1 MSGKLAPQY
10 NTLKYMKS
18 FDFAGKKVLIRVDF
32 NVPQDKNLKI
42 TDNTRIS
49 AAIPT
54 IRKVLQAGGTA
65 VLMSHLG
72 RPKGERQDHMSLS
85 YLASELEV
93 LSGAKVYFSSEC
105 VGDRAK
111 ASVAQAGAGEIVL
124 LENLRFHK
132 EEEAG
137 DVVFAKELAE
147 LGDIYLNDAFGTAHR
162 AHASTAVIA
171 QFFANE
177 NKGFGELMRVELE
190 SISKA
195 LGSDKNTTVAII
207 GGAKVSSKIGVI
219 VNMLEKVG
227 TVVIGGG
234 MGFTFVKA
242 MGGSVGTS
250 LVEDDKLE
258 LAKSLIQKAE
268 ALGCNLLIPVD
279 TLITKEFV
287 DQPAERACAIGE
299 IPEGYMGLDS
309 GPESIARTQETLAAA
324 KTIIWNG
331 PMGVFEFENYAGGT
345 KAVAESVAQATAN
358 GAFSLIGGG
367 DSVAAVN
374 QFGYAGKVSYIST
387 GGGAMLEFLEG
398 KILPGVAALS

>member
-18 FDFAGKKVLIRVDF
+18 FDFTGKKVLIRVDF
-32 NVPQDKNLKI
+32 NVPQDKDLKV
-42 TDNTRIS
+42 TDNTRI
-49 AAIPT
+49 AAAMPT
-54 IRKVLQAGGTA
+54 ITKVLQAGGTV

-72 RPKGERQDHMSLS
+72 RPKGERQDSMSLS
-85 YLASELEV
+85 YLVSEVEA
-93 LSGAKVYFSSEC
+93 LSGSKVYFSSEC
-105 VGDRAK
+105 VGDKAK
-111 ASVAQAGAGEIVL
+111 AAVTQAGVGEIVL

-137 DVVFAKELAE
+137 DEAFAKELAE
-147 LGDIYLNDAFGTAHR
+147 LGEIYLNDAFGTAHR

-171 QFFANE
+171 KFFADD
-177 NKGFGELMRVELE
+177 NKGFGELMSAEVD
-190 SISKA
+190 SISQA
-195 LGSDKNTTVAII
+195 LSSDKRTTVAII
-207 GGAKVSSKIGVI
+207 GGAKVSSKIGI
-219 VNMLEKVG
+219 IENMLEKVG

-242 MGGSVGTS
+242 MGGSVGMS

-279 TLITKEFV
+279 TLITKEFG
-287 DQPAERACAIGE
+287 DQPAERVCAIGE
-299 IPEGYMGLDS
+299 IPEGYMGLDN
-309 GPESIARTQETLAAA
+309 GPESIARVQESLVSA

-374 QFGYAGKVSYIST
+374 LFGYANKVSYIST

>member
-1 MSGKLAPQY
+1 
-10 NTLKYMKS
+10 MKS
-18 FDFAGKKVLIRVDF
+18 FDFTGKKVLIRVDF
-32 NVPQDKNLKI
+32 NVPQDKDLKV
-42 TDNTRIS
+42 TDNTRI
-49 AAIPT
+49 AAAMPT
-54 IRKVLQAGGTA
+54 ITKVLQAGGTV

-72 RPKGERQDHMSLS
+72 RPKGERQDRMSLS
-85 YLASELEV
+85 YLVSEVEA
-93 LSGAKVYFSSEC
+93 LSGSKVYFSSEC

-111 ASVAQAGAGEIVL
+111 AAVAQAGVGEIVL

-137 DVVFAKELAE
+137 DEAFAKELAE
-147 LGDIYLNDAFGTAHR
+147 LGEIYLNDAFGTAHR

-171 QFFANE
+171 KFFADD
-177 NKGFGELMRVELE
+177 NKGFGELMSAEVD
-190 SISKA
+190 SVSQA
-195 LGSDKNTTVAII
+195 LSSDKRTTVAII

-219 VNMLEKVG
+219 ENMLEKAG

-242 MGGSVGTS
+242 MGGSVGMS

-279 TLITKEFV
+279 TLITKEFG
-287 DQPAERACAIGE
+287 DRPAERVCAIGE
-299 IPEGYMGLDS
+299 IPEGYMGLDN
-309 GPESIARTQETLAAA
+309 GPESIARVQESLVSA

-374 QFGYAGKVSYIST
+374 LFGYANKVSYIST

-398 KILPGVAALS
+398 KTLPGVAALS

>member
-1 MSGKLAPQY
+1 
-10 NTLKYMKS
+10 MKS
-18 FDFAGKKVLIRVDF
+18 FDFTGKKVLIRVDF
-32 NVPQDKNLKI
+32 NVPQDKDLKV
-42 TDNTRIS
+42 TDNTRI
-49 AAIPT
+49 AAAMPT
-54 IRKVLQAGGTA
+54 ITKVLQAGGTV

-72 RPKGERQDHMSLS
+72 RPKGERQDRMSLS
-85 YLASELEV
+85 YLVSEVEA
-93 LSGAKVYFSSEC
+93 LSGSKVYFSSEC

-111 ASVAQAGAGEIVL
+111 AAVAQAGVGEIVL

-137 DVVFAKELAE
+137 DEAFAKELAE
-147 LGDIYLNDAFGTAHR
+147 LGEIYLNDAFGTAHR

-171 QFFANE
+171 KFFADD
-177 NKGFGELMRVELE
+177 NKGFGELMSAEVD
-190 SISKA
+190 SVSQA
-195 LGSDKNTTVAII
+195 LSSDKRTTVAII

-219 VNMLEKVG
+219 ENMLEKAG

-242 MGGSVGTS
+242 MGGSVGMS

-279 TLITKEFV
+279 TLITKEFR
-287 DQPAERACAIGE
+287 DRPAERVCAIGE
-299 IPEGYMGLDS
+299 IPEGYMGLDN
-309 GPESIARTQETLAAA
+309 GPESIARVQESLVSA

-374 QFGYAGKVSYIST
+374 LFGYANKVSYIST

-398 KILPGVAALS
+398 KTLPGVAALS

>member
-1 MSGKLAPQY
+1 MSGKLTPQY

-18 FDFAGKKVLIRVDF
+18 FDFTGKKVLIRVDF
-32 NVPQDKNLKI
+32 NVPQDKDLKV
-42 TDNTRIS
+42 TDNTRI
-49 AAIPT
+49 AAAMPT
-54 IRKVLQAGGTA
+54 ITKVLQAGGTV

-72 RPKGERQDHMSLS
+72 RPKGERQDRMSLS
-85 YLASELEV
+85 YLVSEVEA
-93 LSGAKVYFSSEC
+93 LSGSKVYFSSEC

-111 ASVAQAGAGEIVL
+111 AAVAQAGVGEIVL

-137 DVVFAKELAE
+137 DEAFAKELAE
-147 LGDIYLNDAFGTAHR
+147 LGEIYLNDAFGTAHR

-171 QFFANE
+171 KFFADD
-177 NKGFGELMRVELE
+177 NKGFGELMSAEVD
-190 SISKA
+190 SVSQA
-195 LGSDKNTTVAII
+195 LSSDKRTTVAII

-219 VNMLEKVG
+219 ENMLEKAG

-242 MGGSVGTS
+242 MGGSVGMS

-279 TLITKEFV
+279 TLITKEFG
-287 DQPAERACAIGE
+287 DRPAERVCAIGE
-299 IPEGYMGLDS
+299 IPEGYMGLDN
-309 GPESIARTQETLAAA
+309 GPESIARVQESLVSA

-374 QFGYAGKVSYIST
+374 LFGYANKVSYIST

-398 KILPGVAALS
+398 KTLPGVAALS

>member
-1 MSGKLAPQY
+1 
-10 NTLKYMKS
+10 MKS
-18 FDFAGKKVLIRVDF
+18 FDFTGKKVLIRVDF
-32 NVPQDKNLKI
+32 NVPQDKDLKV
-42 TDNTRIS
+42 TDNTRI
-49 AAIPT
+49 AAAMPT
-54 IRKVLQAGGTA
+54 ITKVLQAGGTV

-72 RPKGERQDHMSLS
+72 RPKGERQDRMSLS
-85 YLASELEV
+85 YLVSEVEA
-93 LSGAKVYFSSEC
+93 LSGSKVYFSSEC

-111 ASVAQAGAGEIVL
+111 AAVAQAGVGEIVL

-137 DVVFAKELAE
+137 DEAFAKELAE
-147 LGDIYLNDAFGTAHR
+147 LGEIYLNDAFGTAHR

-171 QFFANE
+171 KFFADD
-177 NKGFGELMRVELE
+177 NKGFGELMSAEVD
-190 SISKA
+190 SVSQA
-195 LGSDKNTTVAII
+195 LSSDKRTTVAII

-219 VNMLEKVG
+219 ENMLEKAG

-242 MGGSVGTS
+242 MGGSVGMS

-279 TLITKEFV
+279 TLITKEFG
-287 DQPAERACAIGE
+287 DQPAERVCAIGE
-299 IPEGYMGLDS
+299 IPEGYMGLDN
-309 GPESIARTQETLAAA
+309 GPESIARVQESLVSA

-374 QFGYAGKVSYIST
+374 LFGYANKVSYIST

>member
-1 MSGKLAPQY
+1 
-10 NTLKYMKS
+10 MKS
-18 FDFAGKKVLIRVDF
+18 FDFTGKKVLIRVDF
-32 NVPQDKNLKI
+32 NVPQDKDLKV
-42 TDNTRIS
+42 TDNTRI
-49 AAIPT
+49 AAAMPT
-54 IRKVLQAGGTA
+54 ITKVLQAGGTV

-72 RPKGERQDHMSLS
+72 RPKGERQDRMSLS
-85 YLASELEV
+85 YLVSEVEA
-93 LSGAKVYFSSEC
+93 LSGSKVYFSSEC

-111 ASVAQAGAGEIVL
+111 AAVAQAGVGEIVL

-137 DVVFAKELAE
+137 DEAFAKELAE
-147 LGDIYLNDAFGTAHR
+147 LGEIYLNDAFGTAHR

-171 QFFANE
+171 KFFADD
-177 NKGFGELMRVELE
+177 NKGFGELMSAEVD
-190 SISKA
+190 SISQA
-195 LGSDKNTTVAII
+195 LSSDKRTTVAII

-219 VNMLEKVG
+219 ENMLEKAG

-242 MGGSVGTS
+242 MGGSVGMS

-279 TLITKEFV
+279 TLITKEFR
-287 DQPAERACAIGE
+287 DRPAERVCAIGE
-299 IPEGYMGLDS
+299 IPEGYMGLDN
-309 GPESIARTQETLAAA
+309 GPESIARVQESLVSA

-374 QFGYAGKVSYIST
+374 LFGYANKVSYIST

>member
-18 FDFAGKKVLIRVDF
+18 FDFTGKKVLIRVDF
-32 NVPQDKNLKI
+32 NVPQDKDLKV
-42 TDNTRIS
+42 TDNTRI
-49 AAIPT
+49 AAAMPT
-54 IRKVLQAGGTA
+54 ITKVLQAGGTV

-72 RPKGERQDHMSLS
+72 RPKGERQDRMSLS
-85 YLASELEV
+85 YLVSEVEA
-93 LSGAKVYFSSEC
+93 LSGSKVYFSSEC

-111 ASVAQAGAGEIVL
+111 AAVAQAGVGEIVL

-137 DVVFAKELAE
+137 DEAFAKELAE
-147 LGDIYLNDAFGTAHR
+147 LGEIYLNDAFGTAHR

-171 QFFANE
+171 KFFADD
-177 NKGFGELMRVELE
+177 NKGFGELMSAEVD
-190 SISKA
+190 SVSQA
-195 LGSDKNTTVAII
+195 LSSDKRTTVAII

-219 VNMLEKVG
+219 ENMLEKAG

-242 MGGSVGTS
+242 MGGSVGMS

-279 TLITKEFV
+279 TLITKEFG
-287 DQPAERACAIGE
+287 DQPAERVCAIGE
-299 IPEGYMGLDS
+299 IPEGYMGLDN
-309 GPESIARTQETLAAA
+309 GPESIARVQESLVSA

-374 QFGYAGKVSYIST
+374 LFGYANKVSYIST

-398 KILPGVAALS
+398 KTLPGVAALS

>member
-32 NVPQDKNLKI
+32 NVPQDKDLKV
-42 TDNTRIS
+42 TDNTRI
-49 AAIPT
+49 AAAMPT
-54 IRKVLQAGGTA
+54 ITKVLQAGGTV

-72 RPKGERQDHMSLS
+72 RPKGERQDRMSLS
-85 YLASELEV
+85 YLVSEVEA
-93 LSGAKVYFSSEC
+93 LSGSKVYFSSEC

-111 ASVAQAGAGEIVL
+111 AAVAQAGVGEIVL

-137 DVVFAKELAE
+137 DEAFAKELAE
-147 LGDIYLNDAFGTAHR
+147 LGEIYLNDAFGTAHR

-171 QFFANE
+171 KFFADD
-177 NKGFGELMRVELE
+177 NKGFGELMSAEVD
-190 SISKA
+190 SVSQA
-195 LGSDKNTTVAII
+195 LSSDKRTTVAII

-219 VNMLEKVG
+219 ENMLEKVG

-242 MGGSVGTS
+242 MGGSVGMS

-279 TLITKEFV
+279 TLITKEFG
-287 DQPAERACAIGE
+287 DQPAERVCAIGE
-299 IPEGYMGLDS
+299 IPEGYMGLDN
-309 GPESIARTQETLAAA
+309 GPESIARVQESLVSA

-374 QFGYAGKVSYIST
+374 LFGYANKVSYIST

>member
-32 NVPQDKNLKI
+32 NVPQDKDLKV
-42 TDNTRIS
+42 TDNTRI
-49 AAIPT
+49 AAAMPT
-54 IRKVLQAGGTA
+54 ITKVLQAGGTV

-72 RPKGERQDHMSLS
+72 RPKGERQDRMSLS
-85 YLASELEV
+85 YLVSEVEA
-93 LSGAKVYFSSEC
+93 LSGSKVYFSSEC

-111 ASVAQAGAGEIVL
+111 AAVAQAGVGEIVL

-137 DVVFAKELAE
+137 DEAFAKELAE
-147 LGDIYLNDAFGTAHR
+147 LGEIYLNDAFGTAHR

-171 QFFANE
+171 KFFADD
-177 NKGFGELMRVELE
+177 NKGFGELMSAEVD
-190 SISKA
+190 SVSQA
-195 LGSDKNTTVAII
+195 LSSDKRTTVAII

-219 VNMLEKVG
+219 ENMLEKAG

-242 MGGSVGTS
+242 MGGSVGMS

-279 TLITKEFV
+279 TLITKEFG
-287 DQPAERACAIGE
+287 DQPAERVCAIGE
-299 IPEGYMGLDS
+299 IPEGYMGLDN
-309 GPESIARTQETLAAA
+309 GPESIARVQESLVSA

-374 QFGYAGKVSYIST
+374 LFGYANKVSYIST

-398 KILPGVAALS
+398 KTLPGVAALS

>member
-18 FDFAGKKVLIRVDF
+18 FDFTGKKVLIRVDF
-32 NVPQDKNLKI
+32 NVPQDKDLKV
-42 TDNTRIS
+42 TDNTRI
-49 AAIPT
+49 AAAMPT
-54 IRKVLQAGGTA
+54 ITKVLQAGGTV

-72 RPKGERQDHMSLS
+72 RPKGERQDRMSLS
-85 YLASELEV
+85 YLVSEVEA
-93 LSGAKVYFSSEC
+93 LSGSKVYFSSEC

-111 ASVAQAGAGEIVL
+111 AAVAQAGVGEIVL

-137 DVVFAKELAE
+137 DEAFAKELAE
-147 LGDIYLNDAFGTAHR
+147 LGEIYLNDAFGTAHR

-171 QFFANE
+171 KFFADD
-177 NKGFGELMRVELE
+177 NKGFGELMSAEVD
-190 SISKA
+190 SVSQA
-195 LGSDKNTTVAII
+195 LSSDKRTTVAII

-219 VNMLEKVG
+219 ENMLEKAG

-242 MGGSVGTS
+242 MGGSVGMS

-279 TLITKEFV
+279 TLITKEFG
-287 DQPAERACAIGE
+287 DQPAERVCAIGE
-299 IPEGYMGLDS
+299 IPEGYMGLDN
-309 GPESIARTQETLAAA
+309 GPESIARVQESLVSA

-374 QFGYAGKVSYIST
+374 LFGYANKVSYIST

>member
-18 FDFAGKKVLIRVDF
+18 FDFTGKKVLIRVDF
-32 NVPQDKNLKI
+32 NVPQDKDLKV
-42 TDNTRIS
+42 TDNTRI
-49 AAIPT
+49 AAAMPT
-54 IRKVLQAGGTA
+54 ITKVLQAGGTV

-72 RPKGERQDHMSLS
+72 RPKGERQDRMSLS
-85 YLASELEV
+85 YLVSEVEA
-93 LSGAKVYFSSEC
+93 LSGSKVYFSSEC

-111 ASVAQAGAGEIVL
+111 AAVAQAGVGEIVL

-137 DVVFAKELAE
+137 DEAFAKELAE
-147 LGDIYLNDAFGTAHR
+147 LGEIYLNDAFGTAHR

-171 QFFANE
+171 KFFADD
-177 NKGFGELMRVELE
+177 NKGFGELMSAEVD
-190 SISKA
+190 SISQA
-195 LGSDKNTTVAII
+195 LSSDKRTTVAII

-219 VNMLEKVG
+219 ENMLEKAG

-242 MGGSVGTS
+242 MGGSVGMS

-258 LAKSLIQKAE
+258 LAKSLIQKAK

-279 TLITKEFV
+279 TLITKEFG
-287 DQPAERACAIGE
+287 DQPAERVCAIGE
-299 IPEGYMGLDS
+299 IPEGYMGLDN
-309 GPESIARTQETLAAA
+309 GPESIARVQESLVSA

-374 QFGYAGKVSYIST
+374 LFGYANKVSYIST

>member
-1 MSGKLAPQY
+1 
-10 NTLKYMKS
+10 MKS
-18 FDFAGKKVLIRVDF
+18 FDFTGKKVLIRVDF
-32 NVPQDKNLKI
+32 NVPQDKDLKV
-42 TDNTRIS
+42 TDNTRI
-49 AAIPT
+49 AAAMPT
-54 IRKVLQAGGTA
+54 ITKVLQAGGTV

-72 RPKGERQDHMSLS
+72 RPKGERQDRMSLS
-85 YLASELEV
+85 YLVSEVEA
-93 LSGAKVYFSSEC
+93 LSGSKVYFSSEC
-105 VGDRAK
+105 VGDKAK
-111 ASVAQAGAGEIVL
+111 AAVAQAGVGEIVL

-137 DVVFAKELAE
+137 DEAFAKELAE
-147 LGDIYLNDAFGTAHR
+147 LGEIYLNDAFGTAHR

-171 QFFANE
+171 KFFADD
-177 NKGFGELMRVELE
+177 NKGFGELMRAEVD
-190 SISKA
+190 SVSQA
-195 LGSDKNTTVAII
+195 LSSDKRTTVAII

-219 VNMLEKVG
+219 ENMLEKAG

-242 MGGSVGTS
+242 MGGSVGMS

-279 TLITKEFV
+279 TLITKEFG
-287 DQPAERACAIGE
+287 DQPAERVCAIGE
-299 IPEGYMGLDS
+299 IPEGYMGLDN
-309 GPESIARTQETLAAA
+309 GPESIARVQESLVSA

-374 QFGYAGKVSYIST
+374 LFGYADKVSYIST

>member
-1 MSGKLAPQY
+1 
-10 NTLKYMKS
+10 MKS

-32 NVPQDKNLKI
+32 NVPQDKDLKV
-42 TDNTRIS
+42 TDNTRI
-49 AAIPT
+49 AAAMPT
-54 IRKVLQAGGTA
+54 ITKVLQAGGTV

-72 RPKGERQDHMSLS
+72 RPKGERQDRMSLS
-85 YLASELEV
+85 YLVSEVEA
-93 LSGAKVYFSSEC
+93 LSGSKVYFSSEC

-111 ASVAQAGAGEIVL
+111 AAVAQAGVGEIVL

-137 DVVFAKELAE
+137 DEAFAKELAE
-147 LGDIYLNDAFGTAHR
+147 LGEIYLNDAFGTAHR

-171 QFFANE
+171 KFFADD
-177 NKGFGELMRVELE
+177 NKGFGELMSAEVD
-190 SISKA
+190 SVSQA
-195 LGSDKNTTVAII
+195 LSSDKRTTVAII

-219 VNMLEKVG
+219 ENMLEKAG

-242 MGGSVGTS
+242 MGGSVGIS

-279 TLITKEFV
+279 TLITKEFR
-287 DQPAERACAIGE
+287 DRPAERVCAIGE
-299 IPEGYMGLDS
+299 IPEGYMGLDN
-309 GPESIARTQETLAAA
+309 GPESIARVQESLVSA

-374 QFGYAGKVSYIST
+374 LFGYANKVSYIST

>member
-18 FDFAGKKVLIRVDF
+18 FDFTGKKVLIRVDF
-32 NVPQDKNLKI
+32 NVPQDKDLKV
-42 TDNTRIS
+42 TDNTRI
-49 AAIPT
+49 AAAMPT
-54 IRKVLQAGGTA
+54 ITKVLQAGGTV

-72 RPKGERQDHMSLS
+72 RPKGERQDRMSLS
-85 YLASELEV
+85 YLVSEVEA
-93 LSGAKVYFSSEC
+93 LSGSKVYFSSEC
-105 VGDRAK
+105 VGYRAK
-111 ASVAQAGAGEIVL
+111 AAVAQAGVGEIVL

-137 DVVFAKELAE
+137 DEAFAKELAE
-147 LGDIYLNDAFGTAHR
+147 LGEIYLNDAFGTAHR

-171 QFFANE
+171 KFFADD
-177 NKGFGELMRVELE
+177 NKGFGELMSAEVD
-190 SISKA
+190 SISQA
-195 LGSDKNTTVAII
+195 LSSDKRTTVAII

-219 VNMLEKVG
+219 ENMLEKAG

-242 MGGSVGTS
+242 MGGSVGMS
-250 LVEDDKLE
+250 LVEDNKLE
-258 LAKSLIQKAE
+258 LAKSLIQKAK

-279 TLITKEFV
+279 TLITKEFG
-287 DQPAERACAIGE
+287 DQPAERVCAIGE
-299 IPEGYMGLDS
+299 IPEGYMGLDN
-309 GPESIARTQETLAAA
+309 GPESIARVQESLVSA

-374 QFGYAGKVSYIST
+374 LFGYADKVSYIST

>member
-1 MSGKLAPQY
+1 
-10 NTLKYMKS
+10 MKS
-18 FDFAGKKVLIRVDF
+18 FDFTGKKVLIRVDF
-32 NVPQDKNLKI
+32 NVPQDKDLKV
-42 TDNTRIS
+42 TDNTRI
-49 AAIPT
+49 AAAMPT
-54 IRKVLQAGGTA
+54 ITKVLQAGGTV

-72 RPKGERQDHMSLS
+72 RPKGERQDRMSLS
-85 YLASELEV
+85 YLVSEVEA
-93 LSGAKVYFSSEC
+93 LSGSKVYFSSEC
-105 VGDRAK
+105 VGYRAK
-111 ASVAQAGAGEIVL
+111 AAVAQAGVGEIVL

-137 DVVFAKELAE
+137 DEAFAKELAE
-147 LGDIYLNDAFGTAHR
+147 LGEIYLNDAFGTAHR

-171 QFFANE
+171 KFFADD
-177 NKGFGELMRVELE
+177 NKGFGELMSAEVD
-190 SISKA
+190 SISQA
-195 LGSDKNTTVAII
+195 LSSDKRTTVAII

-219 VNMLEKVG
+219 ENMLEKAG

-242 MGGSVGTS
+242 MGGSVGMS

-279 TLITKEFV
+279 TLITKEFG
-287 DQPAERACAIGE
+287 DQPAERVCAIGE
-299 IPEGYMGLDS
+299 IPEGYMGLDN
-309 GPESIARTQETLAAA
+309 GPESIARVQESLVSA

-374 QFGYAGKVSYIST
+374 LFGYADKVSYIST

>member
-1 MSGKLAPQY
+1 
-10 NTLKYMKS
+10 MKS
-18 FDFAGKKVLIRVDF
+18 FDFTGKKVLIRVDF
-32 NVPQDKNLKI
+32 NVPQDKDLKV
-42 TDNTRIS
+42 TDNTRI
-49 AAIPT
+49 AAAMPT
-54 IRKVLQAGGTA
+54 ITKVLQAGGTV

-72 RPKGERQDHMSLS
+72 RPKGERQDRMSLS
-85 YLASELEV
+85 YLVSEVEA
-93 LSGAKVYFSSEC
+93 LSGSKVYFSSEC

-111 ASVAQAGAGEIVL
+111 AAVAQAGVGEIVL

-137 DVVFAKELAE
+137 DEAFAKELAE
-147 LGDIYLNDAFGTAHR
+147 LGEIYLNDAFGTAHR

-171 QFFANE
+171 KFFADD
-177 NKGFGELMRVELE
+177 NKGFGELMSAEVD
-190 SISKA
+190 SVSQA
-195 LGSDKNTTVAII
+195 LSSDKRTTVAII

-219 VNMLEKVG
+219 ENMLEKAG

-242 MGGSVGTS
+242 MGGSVGIS

-279 TLITKEFV
+279 TLITKEFR
-287 DQPAERACAIGE
+287 DRPAERVCAIGE
-299 IPEGYMGLDS
+299 IPEGYMGLDN
-309 GPESIARTQETLAAA
+309 GPESIARVQESLVSA

-374 QFGYAGKVSYIST
+374 LFGYANKVSYIST

-398 KILPGVAALS
+398 KTLPGVAALS

>member
-18 FDFAGKKVLIRVDF
+18 FDFTGKKVLIRVDF
-32 NVPQDKNLKI
+32 NVPQDKDLKV
-42 TDNTRIS
+42 TDNTRI
-49 AAIPT
+49 AAAMPT
-54 IRKVLQAGGTA
+54 ITKVLQAGGTV

-72 RPKGERQDHMSLS
+72 RPKGERQDSMSLS
-85 YLASELEV
+85 YLVSEVEA
-93 LSGAKVYFSSEC
+93 LSGSKVYFSSEC
-105 VGDRAK
+105 VGYRAK
-111 ASVAQAGAGEIVL
+111 AAVAQAGVGEIVL

-137 DVVFAKELAE
+137 DEAFAKELAE
-147 LGDIYLNDAFGTAHR
+147 LGEIYLNDAFGTAHR

-171 QFFANE
+171 KFFADD
-177 NKGFGELMRVELE
+177 NKGFGELMSAEVD
-190 SISKA
+190 SISQA
-195 LGSDKNTTVAII
+195 LSSDKRTTVAII
-207 GGAKVSSKIGVI
+207 GGAKVSSKIGI
-219 VNMLEKVG
+219 IENMLEKVG

-242 MGGSVGTS
+242 MGGSVGMS

-279 TLITKEFV
+279 TLITKEFG
-287 DQPAERACAIGE
+287 DQPAERVCAIGE
-299 IPEGYMGLDS
+299 IPEGYMGLDN
-309 GPESIARTQETLAAA
+309 GPESIARVQESLVSA

-374 QFGYAGKVSYIST
+374 LFGYANKVSYIST

>member
-1 MSGKLAPQY
+1 MSGKLAIQY

-18 FDFAGKKVLIRVDF
+18 IDFSGKKVLIRVDF
-32 NVPQDKNLKI
+32 NVPQDMGLRI
-42 TDNTRIS
+42 TDNTRII
-49 AAIPT
+49 AAMPT
-54 IRKVLQAGGTA
+54 ITTVLQAGGTA

-72 RPKGERQDHMSLS
+72 RPKGERQDHMSL
-85 YLASELEV
+85 LHLVNEVEV

-105 VGDRAK
+105 VGDVAK
-111 ASVAQAGAGEIVL
+111 AAVAQAGAGEIVL

-137 DVVFAKELAE
+137 DEAFAKELAE
-147 LGDIYLNDAFGTAHR
+147 LGDVYLNDAFGTAHR
-162 AHASTAVIA
+162 SHASTSVIA
-171 QFFANE
+171 QFFTDD
-177 NKGFGELMRVELE
+177 NKGFGELMRLEVE

-219 VNMLEKVG
+219 VNLLEKVG
-227 TVVIGGG
+227 TVIIGGG
-234 MGFTFVKA
+234 MAFTFVKA
-242 MGGSVGTS
+242 MGGSIGTS

-258 LAKSLIQKAE
+258 LAKSLIEKAE
-268 ALGCNLLIPVD
+268 FLGCNLLIPVD
-279 TLITKEFV
+279 TLITRDFI
-287 DQPAERACAIGE
+287 DQPAERVCAIGE
-299 IPEGYMGLDS
+299 IPEGFMGLDN
-309 GPESIARTQETLAAA
+309 GPASIARAKESLTAA

-331 PMGVFEFENYAGGT
+331 PMGVFEFENYAAGT
-345 KAVAESVAQATAN
+345 KAVAESVAQATAH

-374 QFGYAGKVSYIST
+374 RFGYADKVSYIST

-398 KILPGVAALS
+398 KTLPGVAALS